1 MSMRLKLRLLRRQ
14 KPAVGP
20 EPAPQVGVRF
30 SQWLPLAGEAAVS
43 WAACCAC
50 GGRVWCAFFEAS
62 SMGDATG
69 QNSCPASD
77 LGSAREKLQASS
89 TVSLDFG
96 RRIRSIHVRRDVL
109 TEATEE
115 MRLYHE
121 TIGDIIVMQLPN
133 ELTVTFHNTCAM
145 NRKRRESQSTYSRLQ
160 QPRSR

>member
-1 MSMRLKLRLLRRQ
+1 MSMRLKWRLLRRQ

-20 EPAPQVGVRF
+20 GPAPRVGVHF
-30 SQWLPLAGEAAVS
+30 SQWLPLAYEAAVF

-50 GGRVWCAFFEAS
+50 CGRVWWTFFEAS
-62 SMGDATG
+62 SMGDATS
-69 QNSCPASD
+69 QKFMPRV
-77 LGSAREKLQASS
+77 GSRIRLRKASS
-89 TVSLDFG
+89 FVNGELGLG

-109 TEATEE
+109 TEVTEE

-121 TIGDIIVMQLPN
+121 TNGDIIVMQLPN

-145 NRKRRESQSTYSRLQ
+145 NRKRRESQSTYSRSQ